1 VEYGSCGLKPETK
14 GEFGKL
20 IARLQDIWWV
30 SRFDCFNSELR
41 AWEPYFAGATP
52 AHPRMSFA
60 DAAQHYG
67 RSELRRRLPGVDEA
81 ALGELLS
88 WVLTMMGRSLI
99 ASVWG
104 TA

>member
-1 VEYGSCGLKPETK
+1 MADAVFVFARGLVEYGSCGLKPETK

-20 IARLQDIWWV
+20 IACLQDIWWV

-88 WVLTMMGRSLI
+88 WVLK
-99 ASVWG
+99 
-104 TA
+104 